1 MRYHLFVF
9 ADSDDEDLAA
19 ELRRLHTIFPG
30 EMMLLR
36 KELSLL
42 T

>member
-9 ADSDDEDLAA
+9 ADSDDKDLAA
-19 ELRRLHTIFPG
+19 ELRRLYIIFPG
-30 EMMLLR
+30 EMKLLC